1 MRRYGAQSA
10 DHLGEKR
17 RKRALVGE
25 VDYVLGAVVSGTV
38 RMLARELIIR
48 TADPIDCT
56 DTR

>member
-10 DHLGEKR
+10 DHLGEKH
-17 RKRALVGE
+17 RKRGVLGE
-25 VDYVLGAVVSGTV
+25 VVYVLGTQVPGTV